1 MRSARIQQRLAHPG
15 PAAFATTP
23 ASNFDVDVDL
33 VGVDADLA
41 DTSAD
46 LTEIDADLDDVDD
59 FPPLYARVL
68 RLRHLRPNGL
78 TCLLFFEGSLVV
90 GGLLA
95 LAELIPWWGMF
106 VLAVAVAVMV
116 KVNDVVA
123 AAVHR
128 SAELVPER
136 EQERFRWDM
145 TPAVGR
151 TPRPVIGGRPV
162 LPGHDDGV
170 RPVVGPGIRIRRL
183 AGAHTG
189 ATSASTRA
197 ALAAP
202 TVYLETVPTTDPA
215 GCNALA
221 GPTVLLDVVP
231 GAAGAPRSGTQ
242 GGG

>member
-1 MRSARIQQRLAHPG
+1 MRPARIQQRLAHPG
-15 PAAFATTP
+15 PSALVRTP
-23 ASNFDVDVDL
+23 ADDGSI
-33 VGVDADLA
+33 DADLA
-41 DTSAD
+41 DTSSD
-46 LTEIDADLDDVDD
+46 LAEIDADLDDVDD

-78 TCLLFFEGSLVV
+78 TCLLFFEGSLVA

-151 TPRPVIGGRPV
+151 TPRPVVGGRPV

-183 AGAHTG
+183 AGAHPG
-189 ATSASTRA
+189 SMSASTRA

-202 TVYLETVPTTDPA
+202 TVYLETVPTVDPA
-215 GCNALA
+215 ACAALA

-231 GAAGAPRSGTQ
+231 GAAGTPRSGAQ
-242 GGG
+242 GSD

>member
-1 MRSARIQQRLAHPG
+1 MRSARTPQQLAHPG
-15 PAAFATTP
+15 PP
-23 ASNFDVDVDL
+23 VL
-33 VGVDADLA
+33 VRPPTADAGIDADLA
-41 DTSAD
+41 DAGSH
-46 LTEIDADLDDVDD
+46 LTDVDAGLDDVDSDLDDVDD

-116 KVNDVVA
+116 KINDVVA
-123 AAVHR
+123 AAVYR

-151 TPRPVIGGRPV
+151 TPRPVVGNRPV

-183 AGAHTG
+183 AGAHSGST
-189 ATSASTRA
+189 AASTCA

-202 TVYLETVPTTDPA
+202 TVYLETLPTTDPA
-215 GCNALA
+215 ACAALA
-221 GPTVLLDVVP
+221 GPTVLLDVLP
-231 GAAGAPRSGTQ
+231 GAAGAPPAGTRSGD
-242 GGG
+242 

>member
-1 MRSARIQQRLAHPG
+1 MRSARIQQRSAHPG
-15 PAAFATTP
+15 PAAFAPTP
-23 ASNFDVDVDL
+23 ANNVDVEADL
-33 VGVDADLA
+33 VGVDADL
-41 DTSAD
+41 TG
-46 LTEIDADLDDVDD
+46 IDADLDDVDD

-106 VLAVAVAVMV
+106 VLAVAVAAMV

-151 TPRPVIGGRPV
+151 TPRPVIGDRPV

-202 TVYLETVPTTDPA
+202 TVYLETVPTYLETVPTTDPA
-215 GCNALA
+215 GCAALA

-242 GGG
+242 GGD